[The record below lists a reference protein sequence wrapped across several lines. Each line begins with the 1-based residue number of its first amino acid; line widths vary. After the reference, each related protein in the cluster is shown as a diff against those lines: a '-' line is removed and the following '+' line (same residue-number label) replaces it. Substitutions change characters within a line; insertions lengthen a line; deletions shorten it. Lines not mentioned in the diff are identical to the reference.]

1 MLKTFSGDG
10 AVSSALAGLEQRL
23 AGRVPDDA
31 AVPSPVRMAV
41 RLMLTAAAITL
52 VAGLFSVIALLADPQ
67 LLFNN
72 GTRPTSSQLTSSIVS
87 GLVSTVISVAIWIVM
102 ARMNRGGHWWAR
114 IVASALFAL
123 ATLLVYAGT
132 GSLQGGAVV
141 MTLNIITFVFLV
153 AEWLCGLAALAL
165 LWRGE
170 SSRYYRQRAADR

>member
-52 VAGLFSVIALLADPQ
+52 VAGLFSVFALLADPQ

-72 GTRPTSSQLTSSIVS
+72 GTRPTSSIVS

-102 ARMNRGGHWWAR
+102 ARMNRAGHWWAR

-123 ATLLVYAGT
+123 ATLLVYAGI